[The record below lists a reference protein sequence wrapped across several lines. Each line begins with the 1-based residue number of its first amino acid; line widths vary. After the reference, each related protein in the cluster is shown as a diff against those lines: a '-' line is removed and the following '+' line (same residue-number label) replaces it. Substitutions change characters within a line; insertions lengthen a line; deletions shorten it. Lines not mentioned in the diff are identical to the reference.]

1 MRKGSLQVCNF
12 LSALRKMPKFCGKVQ
27 RFPAKFPYQEIKW
40 NYGILWCAGANTQVL
55 CLFGVAS
62 FSWKVT
68 HSVFCRK
75 LSYTVGHYIFI
86 TFEYFNRYG
95 ITAFW
100 SRLWTSFMM
109 VSLFI
114 DAKENLKCYKIFYL
128 QKTWVL
134 PNW

>member
-95 ITAFW
+95 IPAFW

-109 VSLFI
+109 ASLFI